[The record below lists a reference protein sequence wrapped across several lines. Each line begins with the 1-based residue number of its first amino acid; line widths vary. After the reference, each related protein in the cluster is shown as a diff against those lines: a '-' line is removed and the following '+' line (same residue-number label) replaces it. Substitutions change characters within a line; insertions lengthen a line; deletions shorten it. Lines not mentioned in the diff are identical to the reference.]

1 MENTIERRNDVTR
14 SILKLMRAMRRR
26 PMHEQE
32 FPPAVGRM
40 LMTLREHDGAAPA
53 ELCEIMDVR
62 PSSMSELLGRM
73 EEHVLITRVSDEAD
87 RRATKVFLS
96 EGGKDAVGRIETR
109 FHEENAKLTACFTEE
124 EIDEFCALCD
134 KLSAHL
140 ESDVFGEERPHGHCG
155 HHGPHGPHGGHHGH
169 HGGPHGPHCHHG
181 KPMPH
186 EEG

>member
-1 MENTIERRNDVTR
+1 MEETMEKRNDVTK

-26 PMHEQE
+26 PMHEHE

-53 ELCEIMDVR
+53 ELCEVMDVR

-73 EEHVLITRVSDEAD
+73 EENSLVTRVSDEAD

-96 EGGKDAVGRIETR
+96 EGGKEAVGRIETR
-109 FHEENAKLTACFTEE
+109 FNEENAKLAACFTEE
-124 EIDEFCALCD
+124 EAAEFCALCD

-140 ESDVFGEERPHGHCG
+140 ETMPGSGEHPHGPCG
-155 HHGPHGPHGGHHGH
+155 HHGPHGRHGH
-169 HGGPHGPHCHHG
+169 HGGPHGPHG
-181 KPMPH
+181 RPMPP
-186 EEG
+186 EES